1 MEQELWLDSLPF
13 AYIPREGCVRCTQ
26 QHPGLASVLDRPEA
40 GVCAPNAALQ
50 GRRRTIAHVDRVQD
64 RAYSESVPQP
74 FGPAFLAPLM

>member
-13 AYIPREGCVRCTQ
+13 GYIPREGCGCSQ
-26 QHPGLASVLDRPEA
+26 QHPALASVLDRPEA
-40 GVCAPNAALQ
+40 RRCVQNAALQ
-50 GRRRTIAHVDRVQD
+50 GRRRTIAHADRLQD